1 MSRFPRK
8 AAPVDLRL
16 IKRPLKQSPE
26 EDSSPKRRRV
36 DDPHVASPQVVRHAK
51 PSSKNQPPVRPRG
64 RPRGSKNKKTI
75 MKEQE
80 ALRLQEGNRNTARP
94 LRLQIKQPDSYKPPS
109 HPAKPRTKAGKM
121 KKIPASS
128 LALPLLPAPIAE
140 DHFRT
145 FGNRLTMEEAETERA
160 APTAKSKDRYERAKG
175 IAEVSIQTQIIRDG
189 GLKHQAKSYKSIVWV
204 TLSRPNTMN
213 ARWLTRLL

>member
-1 MSRFPRK
+1 MPRFPRK

-16 IKRPLKQSPE
+16 IKRPLKQSV
-26 EDSSPKRRRV
+26 EDSPSKRRRV
-36 DDPHVASPQVVRHAK
+36 DDPQVASPRVVRNAK
-51 PSSKNQPPVRPRG
+51 PSSKIQLPVRPRG

-94 LRLQIKQPDSYKPPS
+94 LRLQTKQPDSYKPPTT
-109 HPAKPRTKAGKM
+109 PPAAKPKTKAGKT

-128 LALPLLPAPIAE
+128 LPLSFAPIAE
-140 DHFRT
+140 DHFQT

-160 APTAKSKDRYERAKG
+160 APTANSKDRYERAKG
-175 IAEVSIQTQIIRDG
+175 IAEVSFQI
-189 GLKHQAKSYKSIVWV
+189 
-204 TLSRPNTMN
+204 
-213 ARWLTRLL
+213 